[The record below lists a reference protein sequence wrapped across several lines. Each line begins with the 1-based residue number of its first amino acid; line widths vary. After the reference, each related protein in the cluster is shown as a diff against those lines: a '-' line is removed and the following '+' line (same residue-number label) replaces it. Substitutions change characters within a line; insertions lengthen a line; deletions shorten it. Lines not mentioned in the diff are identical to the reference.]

1 MAGHLP
7 FLARRGLRYG
17 NARNVYEAFFEHH
30 GLSDELQEKY
40 YKWWY
45 DWARDFVLNDPD
57 LKMAKGILF
66 NRYPLGDHPEH
77 DFHLKQKRWALYMA
91 ELGDLLRDVIWPK
104 LDEATRQKLETAHAE
119 LLEQLEQEAKE
130 NPRPPAP
137 EVGYFRHT

>member
-7 FLARRGLRYG
+7 FLGRGLRYG
-17 NARNVYEAFFEHH
+17 NARNVYEAFFENH
-30 GLSDELQEKY
+30 GLNETLQEKY

-57 LKMAKGILF
+57 LKVTKGVLF
-66 NRYPLGDHPEH
+66 ARYPLGDHPEH
-77 DFHLKQKRWALYMA
+77 NFHLKNKRWALYMA

-104 LDEATRQKLETAHAE
+104 LDDKQRAKVEKAHAE
-119 LLEQLEQEAKE
+119 FLRQLEEEAKE

>member
-7 FLARRGLRYG
+7 FLGRGLRYG
-17 NARNVYEAFFEHH
+17 NARNVYEAFFEAH
-30 GLSDELQEKY
+30 GLNEELQEKY

-57 LKMAKGILF
+57 LKVTKGILF
-66 NRYPLGDHPEH
+66 NDYPLGHHPHH
-77 DFHLKQKRWALYMA
+77 DFHLKNKRWALYMVD
-91 ELGDLLRDVIWPK
+91 LGDLLRDVIWPK
-104 LDEATRQKLETAHAE
+104 LNDETRKKLEKAHEEFLHE
-119 LLEQLEQEAKE
+119 LEAEAKA